1 MCNINKSLC
10 SAHSGYPSLNFPPI
24 EPLKIDEVNVEQ
36 EGGTSAF
43 NLKSSFKNAEIH
55 GLGHSIVKRTA
66 VKFNKKFAMRS
77 DAYTEKLDFIGHYK
91 MQGQIVRT

>member
-1 MCNINKSLC
+1 MQ
-10 SAHSGYPSLNFPPI
+10 
-24 EPLKIDEVNVEQ
+24 IDEVVVEQ

-55 GLGHSIVKRTA
+55 GLGQSIVKRTA

-77 DAYTEKLDFIGHYK
+77 DAWTEKLDFIGHYK
-91 MQGQIVRT
+91 MQGQIVRSCNYKI